1 MAKAVICT
9 VKSRVHAE
17 TIVARL
23 ENAGVPRSHIS
34 VLMHDRCE
42 TRDFAYAH
50 HTKTPEAAAIGGSA
64 GGVAGGVFGLLAGIG
79 AMSLPGAGLFI
90 AAGPIVAALS
100 GAAVDATLGGIT
112 GALIG
117 FGLPEHEAKAFE
129 NWVKEGHIL
138 ISVHTHDHD
147 EAQRIEE
154 ILVHADTS
162 NVAITG
168 EDDIAVFDAGMQ
180 LNRF

>member
-50 HTKTPEAAAIGGSA
+50 HTKAPEAAAIGGSA
-64 GGVAGGVFGLLAGIG
+64 GGVFGLLAGIG
-79 AMSLPGAGLFI
+79 ALSIPGAGLFI
-90 AAGPIVAALS
+90 AAGPIMAALS
-100 GAAVDATLGGIT
+100 GAAVGATLGGIDGT
-112 GALIG
+112 LIG

-129 NWVKEGHIL
+129 SRVKEGHIL

-154 ILVHADTS
+154 ILLHADAR
-162 NVAITG
+162 NVSITG
-168 EDDIAVFDAGMQ
+168 EDDITVFDAQ
-180 LNRF
+180 ACN